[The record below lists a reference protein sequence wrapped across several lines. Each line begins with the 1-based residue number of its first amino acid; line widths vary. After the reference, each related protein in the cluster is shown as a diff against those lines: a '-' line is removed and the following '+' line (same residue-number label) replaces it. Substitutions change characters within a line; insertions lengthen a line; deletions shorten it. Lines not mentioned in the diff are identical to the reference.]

1 LTIGNCKFESANFIL
16 TITKQSPHLSI
27 DNRQFALV
35 ITLLCVFGAG
45 SGDARQ
51 SPEAIAR
58 AIVIGQMYASG
69 NVYVAG
75 FDENE
80 KRAWPDRLN
89 LVPLRSAATRPLFAD
104 FVRLVVQ
111 DSEEHYYFPQ
121 REDRDP
127 SVPDVFSTIDRA
139 ALEDRNLARYRSTDL
154 QNPPMS
160 MFGWDERVDFT
171 NISFRD
177 HGQPRPTTPR
187 ERTEIAAEKLKAV
200 PQDTECT
207 TVPRFLD
214 SATVIL
220 TANIAETMVAIRLS
234 QYATPGC
241 AGHLS
246 DIYVLDV
253 IAPGQEPHRFEFRHY
268 QGVL

>member
-139 ALEDRNLARYRSTDL
+139 ALEDRNLARYRSADL
-154 QNPPMS
+154 QNSPMS
-160 MFGWDERVDFT
+160 IVAWDERLGLTD
-171 NISFRD
+171 ISFRD
-177 HGQPRPTTPR
+177 RGQLRPTTAR
-187 ERTEIAAEKLKAV
+187 ERAEIAVDQKQALPK
-200 PQDTECT
+200 DFECT
-207 TVPRFLD
+207 TEPRFLD
-214 SATVIL
+214 AATMIL
-220 TANIAETMVAIRLS
+220 TAKVADSNVAIRLS
-234 QYATPGC
+234 EYATPGC

-246 DIYVLDV
+246 EIYVLDV
-253 IAPGQEPHRFEFRHY
+253 IVPGQEPRRFEFRHY